1 MQITVTDAQ
10 SQLPA
15 EGKRRKLI
23 LTNTGSNILYY
34 GWESATSA
42 DGATQGV
49 PLLPGA
55 LVAMG
60 GDDMGLANTLFL
72 ICAADETTTLNFT
85 QSA

>member
-23 LTNTGSNILYY
+23 LTNTGEDTIYY

-42 DGATQGV
+42 AGATQGV

-55 LVAMG
+55 VIAMG

-72 ICAADETTTLNFT
+72 ICAESESSTLNYT